1 MNSRNGIICSVHF
14 TFVDMYAC
22 IKLYM
27 NDKVVGVIPR
37 FELTDLLVSLRQQID
52 EDELVEV
59 PFSFLRIIPETENV
73 NISSEE
79 VVKVEDIAIED
90 ENGGSSNKHVVKV
103 QLNLHELL
111 PGSPNPSSN
120 EVQIKSN
127 EVAGKVIDK
136 TQKTAE
142 EDVWKVA
149 FRFQRPWEVKMIKI
163 YSEEEISRAR
173 GMRSTYLKF
182 WNKRVKEVCR
192 KSPSASKKTVCNIVN
207 KEWREEQK
215 AILETEKAILDTS
228 GANSPVGLKPGTLN
242 NNMATINDVSQELK
256 EIEEMLS
263 EPKISKNKEKVQRLI
278 ARQQRARSQMK
289 RAQEV
294 MRKNLKAKKAK
305 TD

>member
-1 MNSRNGIICSVHF
+1 
-14 TFVDMYAC
+14 
-22 IKLYM
+22 M

-52 EDELVEV
+52 EDELEEV

-120 EVQIKSN
+120 EVQTKSN

-192 KSPSASKKTVCNIVN
+192 KSPSASKKTVCNIV

-228 GANSPVGLKPGTLN
+228 GANSRVGLKPGTLN

-263 EPKISKNKEKVQRLI
+263 EPKISNNKEKVTSAKSTFSNETRT
-278 ARQQRARSQMK
+278 RSY
-289 RAQEV
+289 
-294 MRKNLKAKKAK
+294 AKEFEGKEGE
-305 TD
+305 D